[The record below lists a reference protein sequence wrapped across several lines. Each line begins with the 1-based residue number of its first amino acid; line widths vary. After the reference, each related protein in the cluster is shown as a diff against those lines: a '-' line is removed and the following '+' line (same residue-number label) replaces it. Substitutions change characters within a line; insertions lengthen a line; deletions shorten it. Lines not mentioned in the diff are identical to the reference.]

1 LRDYCNGRLTD
12 SPSYSQ
18 DIPADRADLVLQASW
33 EIDSIA
39 RMTLEYLPAD
49 AETLIYRAMMR
60 RCIRLASMVMSAIG
74 ELNIDTATLQ
84 SMFDDGE
91 VSHG

>member
-1 LRDYCNGRLTD
+1 MAD
-12 SPSYSQ
+12 SPSSVQ
-18 DIPADRADLVLQASW
+18 DTPADRADLVLQASW

-39 RMTLEYLPAD
+39 RMTLEHLTIDAD
-49 AETLIYRAMMR
+49 SLVYRALMR

-74 ELNIDTATLQ
+74 EPNLDTPTLQ

-91 VSHG
+91 ASHG